1 MKRLMDISVA
11 LLALLLACPILA
23 LFCMLIFL
31 QDFKSPIYISNRVG
45 LGGRLFKMYKL
56 RSMISGADKS
66 GVASTAGDDLRITP
80 IGQIVRR
87 LKLDE
92 LVQLVN
98 VLKGD
103 MSLVGPRPNVKS
115 ETELYTTYEQ
125 RLLSVRPGITD
136 FASIVFSDEAEILKG
151 SSDPDKDYN
160 RLIRPLKSE
169 LGIFYI
175 ETANFLV
182 DLFLCFT
189 TVVAIVNR
197 EKSLKLLAWM
207 LMARGAPARVVEESR
222 RQSPLKPRL
231 PPEE

>member
-1 MKRLMDISVA
+1 MKRLVDISVA
-11 LLALLLACPILA
+11 FLALLLAFPILA
-23 LFCMLIFL
+23 LFCVLIFL
-31 QDFKSPIYISNRVG
+31 QDFKSPIYISDRVG

-80 IGQIVRR
+80 VGQIVRR

-98 VLKGD
+98 VLRGD

-182 DLFLCFT
+182 DLFLCLT

-197 EKSLKLLAWM
+197 EKALKFLAWM
-207 LMARGAPARVVEESR
+207 LTVRGAPARVVEESR

>member
-23 LFCMLIFL
+23 LFCILIFL

-115 ETELYTTYEQ
+115 ETALYTTYEQ

>member
-115 ETELYTTYEQ
+115 ETALYTTYEQ

>member
-23 LFCMLIFL
+23 LFCILIFL

>member
-23 LFCMLIFL
+23 LFCVLIFL

-136 FASIVFSDEAEILKG
+136 FASIVFSDEAEILKAVG
-151 SSDPDKDYN
+151 S
-160 RLIRPLKSE
+160 
-169 LGIFYI
+169 G
-175 ETANFLV
+175 
-182 DLFLCFT
+182 
-189 TVVAIVNR
+189 
-197 EKSLKLLAWM
+197 
-207 LMARGAPARVVEESR
+207 
-222 RQSPLKPRL
+222 
-231 PPEE
+231 